1 MKFSIVVAYYNRK
14 QLLINTL
21 QTIVKSKQ
29 KDYELIVVDDNS
41 REEEMIE
48 DLVSK
53 YPFIKLIR
61 VDRKEKWYVNTCMPM
76 NRGIAET
83 KGDIIVLQ
91 NPECLHVGDVLTYIV
106 ENVTD
111 QNYLSI
117 STYAFN
123 EWKARELKDMI
134 TNFKS
139 LPQQQYQWDLGWYNH
154 PLYRPVYYNFCSAIT
169 KKNMNLLGGFDE
181 RYAMGIARDDVEFVD
196 RITRLGLKKEIPTE
210 VSVIHQWHSKVEHF
224 HEGNYHGNIKKNKI
238 IYELLTMKEDSV
250 WKENSYAQ

>member
-1 MKFSIVVAYYNRK
+1 
-14 QLLINTL
+14 
-21 QTIVKSKQ
+21 
-29 KDYELIVVDDNS
+29 
-41 REEEMIE
+41 
-48 DLVSK
+48 
-53 YPFIKLIR
+53 
-61 VDRKEKWYVNTCMPM
+61 
-76 NRGIAET
+76 
-83 KGDIIVLQ
+83 
-91 NPECLHVGDVLTYIV
+91 
-106 ENVTD
+106 
-111 QNYLSI
+111 
-117 STYAFN
+117 
-123 EWKARELKDMI
+123 MI

-238 IYELLTMKEDSV
+238 IYELLTTKEDSV
-250 WKENSYAQ
+250 WKENRYAQ